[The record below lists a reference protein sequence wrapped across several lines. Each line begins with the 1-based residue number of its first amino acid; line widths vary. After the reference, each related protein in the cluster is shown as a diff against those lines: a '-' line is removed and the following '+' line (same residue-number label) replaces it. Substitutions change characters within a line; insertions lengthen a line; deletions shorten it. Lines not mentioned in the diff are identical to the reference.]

1 MNLFQKKEIT
11 LHSGDV
17 SYFKIECDAL
27 TDGDIETLA
36 YIISRKYTFYDVVGI
51 PRGGIRIANAL
62 QKYASN
68 SPLKILL
75 IVDDVLTTGKSME
88 KAREMFGNV
97 LSQGVVL
104 FARGK
109 CPKWV
114 EPIFNMW
121 KEKV

>member
-11 LHSGDV
+11 LHSGGK
-17 SYFKIECDAL
+17 SFFKIECDAL
-27 TDGDIETLA
+27 TDDDIETLA

-68 SPLKILL
+68 GPLL

-88 KAREMFGNV
+88 EMRKKHSNV
-97 LSQGVVL
+97 LTIGVVL

-121 KEKV
+121 DEKV